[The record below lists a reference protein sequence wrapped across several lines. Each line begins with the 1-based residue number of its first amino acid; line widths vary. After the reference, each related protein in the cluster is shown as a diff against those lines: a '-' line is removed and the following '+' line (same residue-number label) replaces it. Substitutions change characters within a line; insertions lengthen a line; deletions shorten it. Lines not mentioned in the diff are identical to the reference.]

1 MSTTDTRSAAV
12 PDEDFE
18 RKAPV
23 RYEPGA
29 EPYTTSA
36 ADVAGWLTGHYQEH
50 VPQIRQLLD
59 DWRASR

>member
-1 MSTTDTRSAAV
+1 M
-12 PDEDFE
+12 DFE

-23 RYEPGA
+23 RYEAGA
-29 EPYTTSA
+29 EPYPTSA

-50 VPQIRQLLD
+50 VPHIQQLLE